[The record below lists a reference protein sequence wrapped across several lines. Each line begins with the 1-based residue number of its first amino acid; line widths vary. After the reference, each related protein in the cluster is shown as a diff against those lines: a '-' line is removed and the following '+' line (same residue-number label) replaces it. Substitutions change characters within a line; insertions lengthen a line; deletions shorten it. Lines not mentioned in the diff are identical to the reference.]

1 MSFAQTV
8 KHELTQLNTKSPCC
22 RKAELY
28 GLLCCCESE
37 GRGMP
42 IRVTYADADVAEL
55 AAARIAVFCNR
66 QMDRQTE
73 RRGGHR
79 YTHLTFTSKA
89 VERVWFRQPLTAEAF
104 DFKCEECASHF
115 MRGVFMAAGTV
126 NDPERSFHLEI
137 RLPHAER
144 AAVIAAVLSEA
155 GFEPRVVKRP
165 EYTGLYYKKG
175 NSIQDFL
182 TVIGAMQAVF
192 ATLNQQI
199 ERDIRNNENRAT
211 NCVARNISR
220 SVSANARQLEAI
232 RDLAEAG
239 LLPALPEDLQESAK
253 LRLTYPDATLAELA
267 LKHEVP
273 ITKSGLNHRMEKI
286 MRTAEKVAKEKA
298 GV

>member
-1 MSFAQTV
+1 MSFSQTV
-8 KHELTQLNTKSPCC
+8 KRELTQLNTKSLCC

-28 GLLCCCESE
+28 GLLCCCESD
-37 GRGMP
+37 GRGTP

-55 AAARIAVFCNR
+55 AASRIAVFCNR

-79 YTHLTFTSKA
+79 YTHLSFVSKA
-89 VERVWFRQPLTAEAF
+89 VERVWLRESLSVEAF
-104 DFKCEECASHF
+104 DFKCEECAAHF

-137 RLPHAER
+137 RLPHGER
-144 AAVIAAVLSEA
+144 VTAVSSVLTEA
-155 GFEPRVVKRP
+155 GFEPGIVKRSD
-165 EYTGLYYKKG
+165 YTGLYYKKG
-175 NSIQDFL
+175 NAIQDFL

-220 SVSANARQLEAI
+220 SVSANAKQLEAI
-232 RDLAEAG
+232 RGLAEAG

-267 LKHEVP
+267 LKHQVP

-286 MRTAEKVAKEKA
+286 MSVAEKVAKEKMDF
-298 GV
+298 